1 MLEKKQGPKKGTRRQ
16 RRNKDKYNRARTS
29 TKNQETKK
37 KQEKHTQKKKKKKTI
52 ELRNRL
58 RRCKRLS
65 RVPRSRIPETPTP
78 YARGGQRQR
87 QLSGRI
93 LLYFLS
99 FYFCYGS
106 VVARLLWCLLLSQGT
121 LGAPIV
127 RGNCHVL
134 STCKGPISNPPKHI

>member
-37 KQEKHTQKKKKKKTI
+37 KQEKHTQKKKKKTI